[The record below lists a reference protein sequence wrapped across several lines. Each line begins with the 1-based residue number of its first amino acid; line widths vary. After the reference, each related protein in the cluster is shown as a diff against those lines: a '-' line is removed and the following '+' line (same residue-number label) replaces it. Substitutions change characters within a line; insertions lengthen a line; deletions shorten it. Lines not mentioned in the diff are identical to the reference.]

1 MCEGEVSVCF
11 PESADYER
19 WMRGWS
25 STCRFAL
32 PHTHLDAKDGCFQ
45 DIGIISLESMGVYV
59 L

>member
-19 WMRGWS
+19 GVPLVD
-25 STCRFAL
+25 L
-32 PHTHLDAKDGCFQ
+32 PSLTHLDAKDGCFQ